1 MGPRPEA
8 GGNYMGHLTTLAV
21 GMVLALVTS
30 GTPMVTTDRGDGVSD
45 ASAEAGQGR
54 LAARPLPAVATHR
67 ATAATGLSPLGIG
80 GRRDG
85 VLYVP
90 PDLDPTRPAPLAL
103 MLHGAGGDAR
113 QLLPLLTPLADA
125 HGLLLLAVDSRGVTW
140 DLILGDYG
148 PDVTFTDRAL
158 RQAFARHPVDPG
170 RVAVG
175 GFSDGASYAL
185 SLGLANGG
193 LFTHVLAFSPGFMA
207 PPRTEGTPRVFVSH
221 GVRDEVLPIA
231 RTSRRVVPT
240 LERAGYE
247 VRYRE
252 FPDGHVVPPELAR
265 EAVRW
270 FVGG

>member
-1 MGPRPEA
+1 MGR
-8 GGNYMGHLTTLAV
+8 LTTSVVAA
-21 GMVLALVTS
+21 ALVMATS
-30 GTPMVTTDRGDGVSD
+30 GTLMAAMGGEVGGAN
-45 ASAEAGQGR
+45 ASAEAQQAR
-54 LAARPLPAVATHR
+54 LSARPGGPPA
-67 ATAATGLSPLGIG
+67 AAPVGGEAGLSPLGLG

-85 VLYVP
+85 VVYVP
-90 PDLDPTRPAPLAL
+90 PGLDPARPAPVAL

-113 QLLPLLTPLADA
+113 QLVPLMTPLADA
-125 HGLLLLAVDSRGVTW
+125 HGLLLLAVDSRGATW
-140 DLILGDYG
+140 DLILDDYG
-148 PDVTFTDRAL
+148 PDVAFIDRAL
-158 RQAFARHPVDPG
+158 RQVFARHAVDPG

-207 PPRTEGTPRVFVSH
+207 PPRTEGAPRVFVSH

-240 LERAGYE
+240 LERAGYG
-247 VRYRE
+247 VVYRE

-265 EAVRW
+265 EAVGW